1 MEIVAFV
8 EPVGKPRM
16 TQRDKWAKR
25 PAVLKYRHFCD
36 LLRQYVKTL
45 PPSFAVDFHISMP
58 KSWSQKK
65 KDAMN
70 GTPHQQKPDVDNLQK
85 SLFDAVCEDDSY
97 IWNVHARKF
106 WATTGSIFITSVDQP
121 SPNETLRS

>member
-1 MEIVAFV
+1 MDIVAIV
-8 EPVGKPRM
+8 EPYGKPRM

-25 PAVLKYRHFCD
+25 PAVLKYHAFCD
-36 LLRQYVKTL
+36 QFRRYITTL
-45 PPSFAVDFHISMP
+45 PPEFAVDFHISMP

-85 SLFDAVCEDDSY
+85 SILDAICDEDKY
-97 IWNVHARKF
+97 VWNIHARKF
-106 WATTGSIFITSVDQP
+106 WATSGYIHIKP
-121 SPNETLRS
+121 LGNP